1 MVPMSSPEADAG
13 EPSRGASSADAEP
26 GEAPLD
32 GNSRA
37 RLLAIARGSIAHG
50 LAPGG
55 PLPVDPNGEPPA
67 LRAHRASFVTLHR
80 DGDLR
85 GCIGHLEPVTALAR
99 DVADNA
105 HAAAFRDPRFSPLR
119 ADELGQVHIEI
130 SVLTPPE
137 PIDCD
142 SEQALLAALVP
153 GRDGILLAE
162 GGCRG
167 TFLPSVWEQLPGPEL
182 FLRHLK
188 QKAGLAQDYWS
199 ARIQTWRYRT
209 ESFGE

>member
-1 MVPMSSPEADAG
+1 MPSPEAGAG
-13 EPSRGASSADAEP
+13 EPPTGGESASAEP
-26 GEAPLD
+26 NGVGLD
-32 GNSRA
+32 SNSRA

-55 PLPVDPNGEPPA
+55 PLPVDPEGQPPA
-67 LRAHRASFVTLHR
+67 LRAPRASFVTLHR
-80 DGDLR
+80 DGNLR
-85 GCIGHLEPVTALAR
+85 GCIGHLEPVAPLAR

-119 ADELGQVHIEI
+119 AEELAQVHIEI

-142 SEQALLAALVP
+142 GEQALLAALVP
-153 GRDGILLAE
+153 GRDGVILAE

-167 TFLPSVWEQLPGPEL
+167 TFLPAVWEQLPRPEL
-182 FLRHLK
+182 FLRSLK
-188 QKAGLAQDYWS
+188 QKAGLAPDHWS
-199 ARIQTWRYRT
+199 DQLQAWRYRT